1 MSIRL
6 ATPGQRTTPKASGR
20 SRSRCGTGPRRRA
33 RRHHAHRRG
42 AVAQRRCDRDV
53 HRARWADARS
63 SSKCVS
69 ITDSDASTDKV
80 VNCLL
85 DDEFSSWSLRR
96 ICAYA
101 GITVADLF
109 ASYKKALFA
118 QAHIEAA
125 HLITSKLPPI
135 VADVMQRALP
145 QPIEC
150 PRCHG
155 TPTTPGTTP
164 CPICLGSGT
173 DAERTGSRSAEAG
186 ARTRPTDRAQG
197 GHHGPAERRS
207 PPAPP
212 RCSRTRPGA
221 WSSCSRRSASCSS
234 RPTGD
239 ARRRPRWPSLM
250 SRRRSPWTRN
260 PRAAMPDHL
269 SP

>member
-20 SRSRCGTGPRRRA
+20 SRSRTALVPAAARVATTLTVEELSLNGDAIEMFTRA
-33 RRHHAHRRG
+33 VG
-42 AVAQRRCDRDV
+42 G
-53 HRARWADARS
+53 RA
-63 SSKCVS
+63 KLLEVLS

-173 DAERTGSRSAEAG
+173 VQSEPDLDRQKLALELGRLTERKAGIMVQQNAIAAGTSALQSNASGSLEQLQQAVGELLFSPNRRRAAAPAVAVVDVTPSESVDAEPEG
-186 ARTRPTDRAQG
+186 
-197 GHHGPAERRS
+197 
-207 PPAPP
+207 
-212 RCSRTRPGA
+212 
-221 WSSCSRRSASCSS
+221 
-234 RPTGD
+234 GD
-239 ARRRPRWPSLM
+239 A
-250 SRRRSPWTRN
+250 
-260 PRAAMPDHL
+260 DHL